1 MARKR
6 TKGTGKP
13 KAARRKARKRAALLD
28 TRRREIF
35 TYQGYTLEELQD
47 MTLEEILP
55 ILPARARRSL
65 IRGPSEQQEKLL
77 SKLKKSDGVVRTH
90 RRDMVVLPSFV
101 GRTIAVHLGNGY
113 KEVTIQPEMIGCFL
127 GEFAL
132 TRKRISHSG
141 VGVGATRSS
150 KFMPLK

>member
-1 MARKR
+1 MARR
-6 TKGTGKP
+6 SGKGVGKP

-35 TYQGYTLEELQD
+35 TYQGYTIEELQEMSLEEL
-47 MTLEEILP
+47 MPL
-55 ILPARARRSL
+55 LPARARRSL
-65 IRGPSEQQEKLL
+65 RRGPTVQQEKLL
-77 SKLKKSDGVVRTH
+77 EKLKKTDGVVRTH
-90 RRDMVVLPSFV
+90 RRDMVILPSFV
-101 GRTIAVHLGNGY
+101 GRKIAVHHGNGF
-113 KEVTIQPEMIGCFL
+113 KEITIVPEMIGCFL

-132 TRKRISHSG
+132 TRKQVSHSG